1 MIHYDISTQ
10 KKAANFIDVIT
21 TGKDFKYR
29 CYEVYKE
36 VVLMK
41 VGLSKMMSEL
51 SLINRGNETKFHI
64 DLGCGKALFDN
75 PNIPTKRY
83 FLEKRWRKGDRIIA
97 VIMTNP
103 STANSLSSDKTVEF
117 LLEYARG
124 SSRDYDALFV
134 VNIIPL
140 IDSSTTK
147 LKKRSKS
154 IISQSVKEDMN
165 RESFKHTLSNSKE
178 IILAWGKMGQ
188 DYFKDLIED
197 EDIKKLFCEKSAFCK
212 VFGFGK
218 DKKFPKHPRPNNC
231 DKYVFN
237 VDSPLIKASP
247 QLRSWMNK

>member
-1 MIHYDISTQ
+1 
-10 KKAANFIDVIT
+10 
-21 TGKDFKYR
+21 
-29 CYEVYKE
+29 
-36 VVLMK
+36 
-41 VGLSKMMSEL
+41 MMNEL
-51 SLINRGNETKFHI
+51 AIINRENETKFHI

-75 PNIPTKRY
+75 PNNPTKRY
-83 FLEKRWRKGDRIIA
+83 FLEKRWRTGDRIIT

-117 LLEYARG
+117 LLEYARD
-124 SSRDYDALFV
+124 SSKDYDALFV

-147 LKKRSKS
+147 LKKRGKS
-154 IISQSVKEDMN
+154 LISQSVKEDMN
-165 RESFKHTLSNSKE
+165 RESVKHTLSKSKE

-197 EDIKKLFCEKSAFCK
+197 EDLKKLFCEKSACCK

-218 DKKFPKHPRPNNC
+218 DKKFPKHPRPNNR

-237 VDSPLIKASP
+237 VESSLINASSL
-247 QLRSWMNK
+247 LRSWINK